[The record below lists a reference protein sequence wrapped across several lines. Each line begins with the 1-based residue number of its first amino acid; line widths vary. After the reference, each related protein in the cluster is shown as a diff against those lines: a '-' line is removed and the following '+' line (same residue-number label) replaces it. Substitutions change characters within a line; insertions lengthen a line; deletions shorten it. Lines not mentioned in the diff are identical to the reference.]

1 MGGSRGP
8 TSFSLS
14 GPRQQDTTELA
25 SRYNSGYTLGM
36 KTAVSI
42 PDALFRAAEREA
54 KRQKVSRSRLY
65 ARAVEAYL
73 KRQEVKGVKDA
84 LDAIYAT
91 EDSSLDPVVARMQS
105 LSVGPEE
112 W

>member
-1 MGGSRGP
+1 
-8 TSFSLS
+8 
-14 GPRQQDTTELA
+14 
-25 SRYNSGYTLGM
+25 M
-36 KTAVSI
+36 KTAISI
-42 PDALFRAAEREA
+42 PDSLFHAAERAA
-54 KRQKVSRSRLY
+54 KRQKVSRSHFY

-73 KRQEVKGVKDA
+73 ERQEAKGVKDA

-91 EDSSLDPVVARMQS
+91 EDSSLDPGVARMQS